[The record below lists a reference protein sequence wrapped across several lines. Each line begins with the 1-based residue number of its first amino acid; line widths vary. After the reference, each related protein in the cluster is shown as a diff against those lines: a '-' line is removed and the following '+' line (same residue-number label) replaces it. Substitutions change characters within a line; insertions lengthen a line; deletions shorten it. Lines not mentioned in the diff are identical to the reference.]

1 MLKNTNKYSNNI
13 HEANGNVTPSIKLPF
28 FEILYKSVFAGNKY
42 FAQSYLVAASNA
54 IFPDKARNSEIPIAP
69 PLDLV
74 NTEIINANAAY
85 TIVGNHDKI

>member
-54 IFPDKARNSEIPIAP
+54 MFPDKARNSEIPIAP

-74 NTEIINANAAY
+74 NTEIINAKAAY
-85 TIVGNHDKI
+85 TIVGNQDKI

>member
-42 FAQSYLVAASNA
+42 FAQSYLVAANNA
-54 IFPDKARNSEIPIAP
+54 MFPDKARNSEIPIAP